1 MAQFSWA
8 AAADVGLGLL
18 GAWGN
23 NKLAKAK
30 ADTDN
35 AVREANNE
43 IASAQRGLAATV
55 RGINNRRIME
65 AAGKNLDAQTRNAAR
80 TSDAVAR
87 GNFEESIKGAEQWGA
102 QAARAAGT
110 GLGGAGIEAISR
122 TTSLQIQR
130 RQELL
135 QGQGEAITYEQAQ
148 ATTQIMSNALMGLEA
163 GPLTARQDYTR
174 SVSNSMAT
182 DLIAGLLSKRDS
194 LSVALGSLVPGRE
207 PVSSPIPSGNAV
219 GSPIP
224 PAGPPAATK
233 ADFAFTTPVPDSIIA
248 GVPLPPRSFEQADV
262 RRLDNVTLK

>member
-30 ADTDN
+30 AETDN

-55 RGINNRRIME
+55 RGINNRRLME
-65 AAGKNLDAQTRNAAR
+65 SAGRALDAQTRNAAR

-102 QAARAAGT
+102 QAARAAGS
-110 GLGGAGIEAISR
+110 GLGGGGIEAISR

-135 QGQGEAITYEQAQ
+135 ESQGDAITYEQAQ
-148 ATTQIMSNALMGLEA
+148 ATTQIMSNALIGLEA
-163 GPLTARQDYTR
+163 GPLTARQDFTR
-174 SVSNSMAT
+174 STSNMAS
-182 DLIAGLLSKRDS
+182 DLIAGLFSKRDS

-207 PVSSPIPSGNAV
+207 PVSTPIPDGNAV

-224 PAGPPAATK
+224 PAGPPVATK

-248 GVPLPPRSFEQADV
+248 GVPLPSRGFEQADV
-262 RRLDNVTLK
+262 RRIDNVTLK